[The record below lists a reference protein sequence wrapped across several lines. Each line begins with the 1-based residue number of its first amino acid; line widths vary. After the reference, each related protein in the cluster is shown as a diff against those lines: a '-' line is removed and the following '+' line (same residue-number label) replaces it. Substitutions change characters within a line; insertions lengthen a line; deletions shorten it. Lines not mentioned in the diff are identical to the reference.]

1 MSQNTESTTL
11 NLESLQQQYNN
22 ILVSYQQA
30 YQTLINSIQ
39 NQDQNS
45 VQPSVENN
53 YLTNVQS
60 LGAQLV
66 DLNNQIINILK
77 NQGPT
82 HHTELQNRETTNDQL
97 QSNLQ
102 ELHHQQSL
110 VNKSIDDYQSL
121 ENEISDTGLS
131 TQQNYMKYVLY
142 FIILVVVIILFF
154 KYVLFSK
161 SGQSGGGVGGKY
173 TKMEEIIFLLGL
185 MIVFL
190 GLGFF
195 FKENAG
201 FIIITLVILLYVF
214 IKMKWIPNF
223 LKI

>member
-161 SGQSGGGVGGKY
+161 SGQSGGGGKY

-190 GLGFF
+190 GFGFF

>member
-1 MSQNTESTTL
+1 MSQNTETTAL

-30 YQTLINSIQ
+30 YQTLMNSIQ

-82 HHTELQNRETTNDQL
+82 HHTELENRQTTNDQL

-161 SGQSGGGVGGKY
+161 SGQSGGGGKY

-190 GLGFF
+190 GFGFF